1 MINPTRKTTKITTKT
16 AKKQTKKSAKRAKK
30 VLVKVAKV
38 GITKDAANFIYFAA
52 RGSVWR
58 VARRK
63 TGGPG
68 LGPRVHE
75 IVAQDVYAPRPGFL
89 YFIDKRGDVISFRG
103 GRY

>member
-1 MINPTRKTTKITTKT
+1 MINPTRKTTKTTKT
-16 AKKQTKKSAKRAKK
+16 AKTKKSAKRAKK

-38 GITKDAANFIYFAA
+38 GITKDATNFIYFAA

-68 LGPRVHE
+68 MGPRVHE

-89 YFIDKRGDVISFRG
+89 YFIDKRGDVFSFRG